1 MESLPSVFLNDC
13 KQNFQIEEFMIH
25 EFFRMISSFKY
36 FAFYDL
42 NVKYDSIR
50 INQIYEQAKWAILTE
65 EIDCTEQEL
74 INFAAL
80 QVR

>member
-1 MESLPSVFLNDC
+1 MHVN
-13 KQNFQIEEFMIH
+13 IEILKTNSYI
-25 EFFRMISSFKY
+25 RFKY